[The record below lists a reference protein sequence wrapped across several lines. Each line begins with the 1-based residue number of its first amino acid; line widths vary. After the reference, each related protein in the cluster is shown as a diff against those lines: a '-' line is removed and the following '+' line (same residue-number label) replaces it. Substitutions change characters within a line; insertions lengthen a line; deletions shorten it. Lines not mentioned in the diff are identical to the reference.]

1 VMCSKHIGA
10 DFNFAWPSAE
20 IAVMGPAAAV
30 GVIFRRELA
39 ASDDPAAT
47 AAELTADYTRQFANP
62 YYAAERGYID
72 AVIEPQQTRP
82 VLIRALTMAATKR
95 EARPS
100 RKHGNIPL

>member
-10 DFNFAWPSAE
+10 DFNFAWPTAE
-20 IAVMGPAAAV
+20 IAVMGPSAAV
-30 GVIFRRELA
+30 NVIFRRELA

-47 AAELTADYTRQFANP
+47 AAALTADYTARFANP
-62 YYAAERGYID
+62 YDAAQRGYID
-72 AVIEPQQTRP
+72 RVIEPQQTRP
-82 VLIRALTMAATKR
+82 ELIRALAMACTKR